1 MSTITGTHSI
11 VQKMAKH
18 FESNDFLKAQ
28 FQCLCRNA
36 YSLNIFSSLVNFSKM
51 FALVQLHNTKVLIK
65 FIHVPENLSPY
76 IDSPDTKIACKKIDN
91 SELSKELL
99 NK

>member
-1 MSTITGTHSI
+1 
-11 VQKMAKH
+11 
-18 FESNDFLKAQ
+18 
-28 FQCLCRNA
+28 
-36 YSLNIFSSLVNFSKM
+36 M
-51 FALVQLHNTKVLIK
+51 FAFVQLYNTKVLIK

>member
-11 VQKMAKH
+11 VQKMAKN

-36 YSLNIFSSLVNFSKM
+36 YNLNIFSSLVNFSKM
-51 FALVQLHNTKVLIK
+51 FELVQLHNTKVLNK

-76 IDSPDTKIACKKIDN
+76 IDSPDTKIAWKKIDN